1 MANNEQ
7 EATIMGEFLFWLG
20 GGDEEVIAE
29 CPGERTR
36 IVALGGTVLATSFLA
51 VVAGTAAT
59 HDWLHVSLALA
70 LPAGFFWGLA
80 IMNLDRWLLL
90 TIRRQAT
97 PPRTL
102 MLALPRLG
110 LALVVGM
117 VISIPTLL
125 GVFHPEVTAKA
136 TEERQA
142 EQAQAKRILGAQFVQ
157 IKKLAGERK
166 ELQQSLNSSLAS
178 TVFAESPDYAR
189 LQRRLSGEQKQ
200 ADAAQKRAICELDG
214 TCGTKHVGAGPS
226 YRAKEQQASG
236 LAAEAT
242 ATRSELDGL
251 GKRLL
256 KEAESSQHQAK
267 GFAREHLA
275 QVNGEFSELNADYKR
290 ERGKLEKAFEA
301 KIGLLDR
308 VDALASLASE
318 HPSMRYITILLALF
332 ILAIDCVPVLFKT
345 LSLLGRPSRYEA
357 IQEDRDERQLARRT
371 VEEDAREELR
381 RIEIASSLQE
391 AQMHA
396 KLNGEAIADRMRR
409 IADLEREVSDE
420 LVPEL
425 RARMLEMVPELA
437 ERYLERQKMFW
448 GASGGGLGRPEDPS
462 MQ

>member
-1 MANNEQ
+1 M
-7 EATIMGEFLFWLG
+7 MGEFLFWLG

-36 IVALGGTVLATSFLA
+36 IVSLGGTVLATSLLA

-59 HDWLHVSLALA
+59 HDWLHASLVLA
-70 LPAGFFWGLA
+70 LPAGAFWGLT

-90 TIRRQAT
+90 TIRRQVT

-110 LALVVGM
+110 LALVVGL

-125 GVFHPEVTAKA
+125 GVFHAEVTAKA
-136 TEERQA
+136 TEARQA
-142 EQAQAKRILGAQFVQ
+142 EQAQAKHVLDAQFAQ
-157 IKKLAGERK
+157 IKKLADKRK
-166 ELQQSLNSSLAS
+166 ELQGSLNSSLAS
-178 TVFAESPDYAR
+178 TVFAESPDYTR

-200 ADAAQKRAICELDG
+200 ADAVQKRAICELDG

-226 YRAKEQQASG
+226 YRAKEQQASA

-242 ATRSELDGL
+242 TTKSELDNL

-256 KEAESSQHQAK
+256 KEAESNQQQAK
-267 GFAREHLA
+267 GFAREQLA
-275 QVNGEFSELNADYKR
+275 QVRGELSEMHTSYKR

-308 VDALASLASE
+308 VDALASLTSE
-318 HPSMRYITILLALF
+318 HPSMRYIAILLALF

-371 VEEDAREELR
+371 AEEDAREELR
-381 RIEIASSLQE
+381 RIEIVSSLQE

-396 KLNGEAIADRMRR
+396 KLNGEAIADRLRR
-409 IADLEREVSDE
+409 IADLEREISNE

-437 ERYLERQKMFW
+437 ERYLARQKMFSGTGGW
-448 GASGGGLGRPEDPS
+448 GGRGERGGPGRPEDPS

>member
-1 MANNEQ
+1 M
-7 EATIMGEFLFWLG
+7 MGELLFWLG
-20 GGDEEVIAE
+20 GGDKEVIAE

-36 IVALGGTVLATSFLA
+36 ILALGGTVLATSLLA
-51 VVAGTAAT
+51 VVAGTAAA
-59 HDWLHVSLALA
+59 HDWLHASLALA
-70 LPAGFFWGLA
+70 LPAGVFWGLT

-90 TIRRQAT
+90 TIRRQST

-110 LALVVGM
+110 LALIVGL
-117 VISIPTLL
+117 VISTPTLL
-125 GVFHPEVTAKA
+125 GVFHSEVTAKA

-142 EQAQAKRILGAQFVQ
+142 EQAQAKSILDKQFAQ

-166 ELQQSLNSSLAS
+166 ELQQSLGSSLAS
-178 TVFAESPDYAR
+178 TVLAESPDYTS

-200 ADAAQKRAICELDG
+200 ADSAQRRAICEMDG
-214 TCGTKHVGAGPS
+214 TCGTNHVGAGPS
-226 YRAKEQQASG
+226 YRAKEQQASA

-242 ATRSELDGL
+242 ATKGELDEL
-251 GKRLL
+251 GKQLL
-256 KEAESSQHQAK
+256 EEAESSQHQAK
-267 GFAREHLA
+267 GFASEQLA
-275 QVNGEFSELNADYKR
+275 EVNGELSELHAGHKR
-290 ERGKLEKAFEA
+290 EQGKLEEAYEA
-301 KIGLLDR
+301 KIGLLGR

-318 HPSMRYITILLALF
+318 HPSMRYIAILLALF

-425 RARMLEMVPELA
+425 RIRMMELVPELA
-437 ERYLERQKMFW
+437 ERYLARQRMFW
-448 GASGGGLGRPEDPS
+448 GASGGGPGASSGPGRPEDPS